1 MVNNQNMKPYP
12 AYKPS
17 GIPWLGD
24 IPAHWEVWKISHA
37 YRLIGSG
44 TTPPSDNPE
53 WYDGDVLWVT
63 TSELREKV
71 IFDTEKKV
79 TNAALKQFS
88 SLRIF
93 PANSLLIA
101 MYGATIGRVGL
112 LGTEACTNQACC
124 ILAQSCVINYN
135 FAFYCFQAIRD
146 HIVSLSFGGGQP
158 NINQE
163 KIRSLKVAIPP
174 SMNEQQAIAAYLDGE
189 TARLDA
195 LAARYRRLLALL
207 DEKRRA
213 LITHAV
219 TRGLNPAAPLKDS
232 GIEWLGQIPAH
243 WEVKRVKHLAWFNYG
258 ESLSFGVREIGDV
271 PVYGSNGQVG
281 THSIANTHGPCLI
294 IGRKG
299 SFGKVNYSS
308 AGCFAID
315 TTYYID
321 DTTTKCDIR
330 WLFYCLSIIGMDK
343 YSQDT
348 GVPGLSRELAHNFWL
363 PNLSLSEQ
371 QAIAEYLDRETAR
384 LDDLK
389 AKIETLLARL
399 GEYRAA
405 LISAAVTGK
414 MDVTQTHQELA

>member
-1 MVNNQNMKPYP
+1 MANILDIKLLEKPLESIYLGLENIESKTGKLLIDVPVEHVESSVNVFRPGNILFGKLRPYLAKVAHPDFDGVCTTEILVIDPKSGLINRFLFYIVLSDGFIKSVDAMTYGTRMPRVNKDQIGNMVITLPPLPEQQAIAAYLDGETARLDALADRYRRLLALLDEKRRALITHAVTRGLNP
-12 AYKPS
+12 AAPLKDS
-17 GIPWLGD
+17 GIEWLGD

-174 SMNEQQAIAAYLDGE
+174 SMNEQQAIAAYLD
-189 TARLDA
+189 
-195 LAARYRRLLALL
+195 
-207 DEKRRA
+207 
-213 LITHAV
+213 
-219 TRGLNPAAPLKDS
+219 
-232 GIEWLGQIPAH
+232 
-243 WEVKRVKHLAWFNYG
+243 
-258 ESLSFGVREIGDV
+258 
-271 PVYGSNGQVG
+271 
-281 THSIANTHGPCLI
+281 
-294 IGRKG
+294 
-299 SFGKVNYSS
+299 
-308 AGCFAID
+308 
-315 TTYYID
+315 
-321 DTTTKCDIR
+321 
-330 WLFYCLSIIGMDK
+330 
-343 YSQDT
+343 
-348 GVPGLSRELAHNFWL
+348 
-363 PNLSLSEQ
+363 
-371 QAIAEYLDRETAR
+371 RETAR

-414 MDVTQTHQELA
+414 MDVHRPAG